1 MTQAY
6 ALRCDSRWARVR
18 DGGVRNEERRAK
30 SRSHLSSP
38 ATNCLV
44 SGDCFPRSHVSWPQE
59 SQSQRGEEVKESVH
73 QYTSL
78 DGQHFS
84 LCGINSPASS
94 RCMHWGPE
102 RPRGIPGLSIN
113 LGASSKETRG
123 PRYRSEPGHSRQYL
137 DEAKGSPRRA
147 NHQRGWDRRG

>member
-1 MTQAY
+1 MGITKMSQTQIK
-6 ALRCDSRWARVR
+6 LEL
-18 DGGVRNEERRAK
+18 GGRTITLIGTA
-30 SRSHLSSP
+30 
-38 ATNCLV
+38 
-44 SGDCFPRSHVSWPQE
+44 HVSKE
-59 SQSQRGEEVKESVH
+59 SVEEVKESVH